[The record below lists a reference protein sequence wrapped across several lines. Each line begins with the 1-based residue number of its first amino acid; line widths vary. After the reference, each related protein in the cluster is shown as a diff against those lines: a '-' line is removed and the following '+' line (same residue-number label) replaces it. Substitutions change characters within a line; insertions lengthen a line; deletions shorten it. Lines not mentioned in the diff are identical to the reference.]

1 MQAREQLIPDM
12 LHRLEVSA
20 VDVHKEENKDG
31 GNARK
36 QFVKWC
42 QRGVSMLTE

>member
-12 LHRLEVSA
+12 LHKLEVSA
-20 VDVHKEENKDG
+20 VDVQKEENKDG
-31 GNARK
+31 VRK

-42 QRGVSMLTE
+42 QRGVFMLTE